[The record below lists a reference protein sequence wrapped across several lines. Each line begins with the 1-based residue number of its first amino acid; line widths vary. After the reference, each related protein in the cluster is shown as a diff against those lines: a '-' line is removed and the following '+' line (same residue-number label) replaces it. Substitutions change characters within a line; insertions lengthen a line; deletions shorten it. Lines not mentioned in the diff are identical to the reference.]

1 MRSHTFFDPDI
12 ERLAK
17 IAADIEATMTYLS
30 TAAENAAL
38 TTLTG
43 TTYAA
48 FLAINTGVPIASNT
62 PQNEITAGGTVSLTV
77 ASCTTTATSGSAGTG
92 TFTTASAHG
101 LSTGNSVSFTGL
113 TGTGWTTLNS
123 TAGSVNAFVVT
134 VTSTTTFTI
143 AMAQGTYATNP
154 SAGSVYIGYN
164 RVGITWGAA
173 ASGSVANSNTLVS
186 NIPAS
191 TTISYFSTFAQ
202 ITGTGGNGYVFGG
215 SLSSITFPS
224 AGTVTVAIGGLVESA
239 S

>member
-1 MRSHTFFDPDI
+1 MLVLVPS
-12 ERLAK
+12 
-17 IAADIEATMTYLS
+17 TYS
-30 TAAENAAL
+30 
-38 TTLTG
+38 
-43 TTYAA
+43 
-48 FLAINTGVPIASNT
+48 
-62 PQNEITAGGTVSLTV
+62 
-77 ASCTTTATSGSAGTG
+77 
-92 TFTTASAHG
+92 